1 MNGKVFAIGFVA
13 FAVIFGAGLYYALV
27 YAYYEKVNDVT
38 EITVQG
44 RTITVADYEGIDATS
59 SGLKLRGCF
68 TVTPADFE
76 GLAQGVN
83 AIPLSAPKWFKCY
96 DVGELQAD
104 LNAGRAV
111 AYLAAENENDGI
123 DRVVAVYPD
132 GRAYQWRQLNE
143 KYQE

>member
-1 MNGKVFAIGFVA
+1 MNGKIFAGGFVA
-13 FAVIFGAGLYYALV
+13 FVVIFGVGLYYALV

-38 EITVQG
+38 QIMVQN
-44 RTITVADYEGIDATS
+44 RTIDVTNYEGIDATS

-68 TVTPADFE
+68 NVTPADFE

-83 AIPLSAPKWFKCY
+83 AIPLSAPKWFECF
-96 DVGELQAD
+96 DVGVLQED
-104 LNAGRAV
+104 LDAGLAV

-123 DRVVAVYPD
+123 DRVIAVYPD